1 MGSEEEGRRLRGVG
15 RGLPQVH
22 SEAGHLS
29 ESMLAA
35 TVDEMVS
42 ATIEGRRNET

>member
-1 MGSEEEGRRLRGVG
+1 MGTEEEGRCLKGAG
-15 RGLPQVH
+15 RGLPQVD
-22 SEAGHLS
+22 SDAGHLR

-42 ATIEGRRNET
+42 ASIGKRRNET